1 MTTDEIVKQLRDIA
15 DLLEKTRFVKST
27 ERPPGGVSLAELAK
41 RPDALKPPP
50 PPASPGPGEQVIDL
64 SFVKIGE
71 TSSGKASLRIGY
83 KNAGGETVYLSCF
96 DEAIVDANR
105 DLRKGMTCAIR
116 TKPWKDTYV
125 VTSLK
130 VVDSEIPF

>member
-1 MTTDEIVKQLRDIA
+1 MKTSEMAAKLREIA
-15 DLLEKTRFVKST
+15 
-27 ERPPGGVSLAELAK
+27 
-41 RPDALKPPP
+41 ALIEGLKFSEMARAIDSGAVPKPVPS
-50 PPASPGPGEQVIDL
+50 ASPAPGEQVIDL

-71 TSSGKASLRIGY
+71 TAGGKPSLRIGY
-83 KNAGGETVYLSCF
+83 RNPGGETVYLSCF

-105 DLRKGMTCAIR
+105 DLRKGMTVAIR

-130 VVDSEIPF
+130 VVDAEIPF

>member
-1 MTTDEIVKQLRDIA
+1 MKTSEMAAKLREIA
-15 DLLEKTRFVKST
+15 ALLEGTAA
-27 ERPPGGVSLAELAK
+27 PQAK
-41 RPDALKPPP
+41 APS
-50 PPASPGPGEQVIDL
+50 ASPAPGEQVIDL

-71 TSSGKASLRIGY
+71 TSSGKSSLRIGY
-83 KNAGGETVYLSCF
+83 RNPGGETVYLSCF

-130 VVDSEIPF
+130 VVDAEIPF